1 MNSHQVG
8 AAETSVLAMIL
19 YPLCNVRANCRWKKL
34 LLLLLLLA
42 AVLIYLSFGDGG
54 FGWGG

>member
-1 MNSHQVG
+1 
-8 AAETSVLAMIL
+8 L
-19 YPLCNVRANCRWKKL
+19 L

-42 AVLIYLSFGDGG
+42 AVLIYLSFADGG